1 MSILSKNLGLISM
14 LIGIL
19 LNITTFTY
27 LAQPMN
33 LIIIVSI
40 IGLILSG
47 LSLYLKNKK
56 KWMSLL
62 GGLFN
67 LIPLAY
73 LVLLFFALA

>member
-47 LSLYLKNKK
+47 LSLYLKNEKN
-56 KWMSLL
+56 
-62 GGLFN
+62 G
-67 LIPLAY
+67 
-73 LVLLFFALA
+73 